1 MGVWGRSH
9 QVILSLAVKTGK
21 FWAAGNFTNLQENT
35 ATLNKMAEIV
45 VSLQSENQDIK
56 RLAKYECSKMNLS
69 QDITIG
75 QIESEIKWLQNQL
88 DNKIEEYENAVRK
101 LEELVKILNKRY
113 LSKIEKI
120 LDEL

>member
-1 MGVWGRSH
+1 
-9 QVILSLAVKTGK
+9 
-21 FWAAGNFTNLQENT
+21 
-35 ATLNKMAEIV
+35 MAEVV

-56 RLAKYECSKMNLS
+56 ILDKYECSKMNLS

-113 LSKIEKI
+113 LSKTEKY
-120 LDEL
+120 

>member
-1 MGVWGRSH
+1 
-9 QVILSLAVKTGK
+9 
-21 FWAAGNFTNLQENT
+21 
-35 ATLNKMAEIV
+35 
-45 VSLQSENQDIK
+45 
-56 RLAKYECSKMNLS
+56 MNLS

-75 QIESEIKWLQNQL
+75 QIESEIKLLQNQL

-113 LSKIEKI
+113 LSKTEKI

>member
-1 MGVWGRSH
+1 
-9 QVILSLAVKTGK
+9 
-21 FWAAGNFTNLQENT
+21 
-35 ATLNKMAEIV
+35 MAEIV
-45 VSLQSENQDIK
+45 VSLQSENQDTK
-56 RLAKYECSKMNLS
+56 RLAKYECSKMNLQ

-75 QIESEIKWLQNQL
+75 QIEYEIKWLQNQL

>member
-1 MGVWGRSH
+1 
-9 QVILSLAVKTGK
+9 
-21 FWAAGNFTNLQENT
+21 
-35 ATLNKMAEIV
+35 MAEIV
-45 VSLQSENQDIK
+45 VNLQSENQDIK

-69 QDITIG
+69 QELTIE
-75 QIESEIKWLQNQL
+75 QIEYEIKWLQNQL

-113 LSKIEKI
+113 LSKTEKI